1 MHLVRVYWEFAR
13 PFTLLMPAVGMAA
26 GGIVAWG
33 ADPRHQSSWTDDGFS
48 VLLNVLLGALMA
60 AVMNAGSNGLNQIF
74 DLEIDKINKPERPL
88 PSGNLTLGQA
98 WSFTASVLV
107 IGMAIAWG
115 INWQCFVLAASALVL
130 TACYSVPPFRTKR
143 WGIPAN
149 LTVAVPRGFLLPIAG
164 WSTVKT
170 VFLPEPWLLAIPLGL
185 FIFGA
190 SSTKDF
196 SDIPGDR
203 AGGCQTLPVK
213 YGVHTTALV
222 IAPFLVFPFPLWLVF
237 AQAGYL
243 SAPQLGLAVIS
254 FLLPIVGAYI
264 GFRIL
269 RNPEELSRG
278 ENHISW
284 KLIYLMAISA
294 YAGLA
299 LVYSWPRPY

>member
-1 MHLVRVYWEFAR
+1 MQRCRTYWEFAR
-13 PFTLLMPAVGMAA
+13 PFTLLIPAMGMAA
-26 GGIVAWG
+26 GGTVAWG
-33 ADPRHQSSWTDDGFS
+33 AYPRHASDWAVDGPGVF
-48 VLLNVLLGALMA
+48 LNIVLGALMA

-74 DLEIDKINKPERPL
+74 DLEIDRINKPDRPL
-88 PSGNLTLGQA
+88 PSGRLRLTQA
-98 WSFTASVLV
+98 WWFTVSALA
-107 IGMAIAWG
+107 IGMVLAWL
-115 INWQCFVLAASALVL
+115 INWQCLALAAAALIL

-143 WGIPAN
+143 WAVPAN
-149 LTVAVPRGFLLPIAG
+149 LTVAIPRGFLLPVAG

-170 VFLPEPWLLAIPLGL
+170 AIAAEPWLLAIPLGL

-213 YGVHTTALV
+213 YGVRQTTLM
-222 IAPFLVFPFPLWLVF
+222 ITPFFIFPFPLWVIF
-237 AQAGYL
+237 CWAGYL
-243 SAPQLGLAVIS
+243 SAPQNGVFVIS
-254 FLLPIVGAYI
+254 AFLPVMGTYI

-269 RNPEELSRG
+269 RNPEELSSG

-284 KLIYLMAISA
+284 RLIYLMAIFA

-299 LVYSWPRPY
+299 LVYSWPHSA